1 MYRCGNFK
9 GRWSR
14 KLRISKILSTK
25 INNAVNFKGRCEKN
39 EETTK
44 QSTSKD
50 DVRKNMF
57 ELAEQIWGLQR
68 TMLDKAVQFK
78 GRCSKDEDRQG
89 GVLQKKCSKENDRQ
103 GFADMFSF
111 RRHNTT

>member
-1 MYRCGNFK
+1 
-9 GRWSR
+9 
-14 KLRISKILSTK
+14 
-25 INNAVNFKGRCEKN
+25 
-39 EETTK
+39 
-44 QSTSKD
+44 
-50 DVRKNMF
+50 MF